1 MKELIINSD
10 PGGVTIALLK
20 DRSLA
25 ELHQE
30 QLGNNFSVGDIYLG
44 RIKKI
49 MPGLNAAFV
58 DVGYEKD
65 AFLHYFDLGAQV
77 NSVLKFTKDSKPN
90 KIGSS
95 LLEGFTLE
103 KEIQKTGKITEVLT
117 KNQLIPVQITKE
129 PISTKGPRL
138 SIDLSLAGRFVVLV
152 PFIDTVSVSKKIKS
166 NAERSRL
173 KKLIDE
179 IRPKNFGIIIRT
191 VSEGRGKEELQKDV
205 EELCEKW
212 KAFSQKL
219 PTTEPTKKILGEID
233 RTSSILRDILNADF
247 QSIVL
252 NDPDIF
258 EEVKTYIHGISPEQ
272 EKIVKLYKGKDP
284 LYEHYGIDK
293 QIKALFGKTVTM
305 MGGAYLVIEH
315 TEALHVIDVNSGNRT
330 NGEQNQEENALQVNM
345 EAAKEIARQ
354 LRLRDMGGIIVVDF
368 IDMHKPQN
376 RKELFDHLRDEMADD
391 RAKHT
396 ILPPSRFG
404 LVQITR
410 QRVRPEMSVTTV
422 EKCPSCGGSGEV
434 RPNVLIIDDIQDTL
448 SYILKQP
455 NTKHLHLKVNP
466 FIGAYLRMGWFS
478 PQIKWFFK
486 FKKWIKIQ
494 DETSYHFLEFHFFSG
509 EEEVKI

>member
-1 MKELIINSD
+1 MKELIINSNSE
-10 PGGVTIALLK
+10 GVTIALMK

-30 QLGNNFSVGDIYLG
+30 QMGNHYSVGDIYLG

-77 NSVLKFTKDSKPN
+77 NSVLKFAKEN
-90 KIGSS
+90 KIKASDRK
-95 LLEGFTLE
+95 LLNGFSLE
-103 KEIQKTGKITEVLT
+103 KEIQKSGKIGDILS

-152 PFIDTVSVSKKIKS
+152 PFIDTISVSKKIKS
-166 NAERSRL
+166 NAERNRL
-173 KKLIDE
+173 KKIIE
-179 IRPKNFGIIIRT
+179 TIKPKNFGIIIRT
-191 VSEGRGKEELQKDV
+191 VSEGQGQEELQKDV
-205 EELCEKW
+205 AELCQKW
-212 KAFSQKL
+212 EEFTVRL

-247 QSIVL
+247 GSIVL
-252 NDPDIF
+252 NDPEIY
-258 EEVKTYIHGISPEQ
+258 EEVKAYIHGISPDQ
-272 EKIVKLYKGKDP
+272 EKIVKLYKGKEP
-284 LYEHYGIDK
+284 LFEHFGIDK
-293 QIKALFGKTVTM
+293 QIKGLFGKTVTM
-305 MGGAYLVIEH
+305 VGGAYLVIEH

-330 NGEQNQEENALQVNM
+330 SGEHNQEENALQVNM

-368 IDMHKPQN
+368 IDLHKPQN
-376 RKELFDHLRDEMADD
+376 RKELYDALRDEMADD

-410 QRVRPEMSVTTV
+410 QRVRPEMNIVTV
-422 EKCPSCGGSGEV
+422 EKCPACGGTGEV
-434 RPNVLIIDDIQDTL
+434 RPNVLIVDDIQNNL
-448 SYILKQP
+448 AFILKE
-455 NTKHLHLKVNP
+455 NKYSNLTLKVNP
-466 FIGAYLRMGWFS
+466 FIGAFLRMGWFS
-478 PQIKWFFK
+478 LQMKWFFK
-486 FKKWIKIQ
+486 FKNWIKIH
-494 DETSYHFLEFHFFSG
+494 DDTSYHFLEFHFYSD
-509 EEEVKI
+509 EEEIKI

>member
-10 PGGVTIALLK
+10 SEGVTIALLK
-20 DRSLA
+20 DKSLA

-30 QLGNNFSVGDIYLG
+30 QLGNHYSVGDIYLG

-77 NSVLKFTKDSKPN
+77 NSVLKFAKEAKN
-90 KIGSS
+90 KTSDKK
-95 LLEGFTLE
+95 LLSGFVLE
-103 KEIQKTGKITEVLT
+103 KEIQKSGKIGEVLT

-138 SIDLSLAGRFVVLV
+138 SVDLSLAGRFVVLV

-166 NAERSRL
+166 NAERNRL
-173 KKLIDE
+173 KKLIEE

-191 VSEGRGKEELQKDV
+191 VSENRGQEELQKDV

-212 KAFSQKL
+212 NTLTQRL
-219 PTTEPTKKILGEID
+219 PVTEPTKKILGEID

-247 QSIVL
+247 QSIIL
-252 NDPDIF
+252 NDPEIY
-258 EEVKTYIHGISPEQ
+258 EEVKSYIHGIAPEQ
-272 EKIVKLYKGKDP
+272 EKIVKYYKGKDP
-284 LYEHYGIDK
+284 LFEHYGIDK

-376 RKELFDHLRDEMADD
+376 RKELYDHLRKEMMDD

-410 QRVRPEMSVTTV
+410 QRVRPEMNIATV
-422 EKCPSCGGSGEV
+422 EKCPACGGTGEV
-434 RPNVLIIDDIQDTL
+434 RPNALIMDDIQNAL
-448 SYILKQP
+448 SYLLSQ
-455 NTKHLHLKVNP
+455 NTYPEISLKVNP
-466 FIGAYLRMGWFS
+466 IIGAYLRKGWYS
-478 PQIKWFFK
+478 LQIKWFFK
-486 FKKWIKIQ
+486 FKKWVKIK
-494 DETSYHFLEFHFFSG
+494 DDSSFHFLEFHFYSQG
-509 EEEVKI
+509 EEIKN

>member
-1 MKELIINSD
+1 LKELIINSSSE
-10 PGGVTIALLK
+10 GVTIALLK

-30 QLGNNFSVGDIYLG
+30 TLGNNYSVGDIYLG

-77 NSVLKFTKDSKPN
+77 NSVIKFSKEVKN
-90 KIGSS
+90 KPGQNGI
-95 LLEGFTLE
+95 LNGFTLE
-103 KEIQKTGKITEVLT
+103 KEIQKSGKISEVLS

-138 SIDLSLAGRFVVLV
+138 SVDLSLAGRFVVLV

-166 NAERSRL
+166 NSERNRL
-173 KKLIDE
+173 KRLIEE
-179 IRPKNFGIIIRT
+179 IRPKNFGVIIRT

-205 EELCEKW
+205 QELCEKW
-212 KAFSQKL
+212 DSLSQKL
-219 PTTEPTKKILGEID
+219 PITEPTKKILGEID

-252 NDPDIF
+252 NDQEIF
-258 EEVKTYIHGISPEQ
+258 EEVKSYIHSIAPEQ
-272 EKIVKLYKGKDP
+272 EKIVKFYKGKES
-284 LYEHYGIDK
+284 LFEHYGIDK

-354 LRLRDMGGIIVVDF
+354 LRLRDMGGIIVIDF

-376 RKELFDHLRDEMADD
+376 RKELFDHLRDQMADD

-410 QRVRPEMSVTTV
+410 QRVRPEMNIATV
-422 EKCPSCGGSGEV
+422 EKCPACGGSGEV
-434 RPNVLIIDDIQDTL
+434 RPNVLIVDDIKNTL
-448 SYILKQP
+448 VYILKQNP
-455 NTKHLHLKVNP
+455 NQNILLKVNP
-466 FIGAYLRMGWFS
+466 FIGAYLRMGWYS
-478 PQIKWFFK
+478 LQMQWFFQ

-494 DETSYHFLEFHFFSG
+494 DDSSFHFLEFHFYSN
-509 EEEVKI
+509 EEEIKI

>member
-1 MKELIINSD
+1 LKELIINSD
-10 PGGVTIALLK
+10 SEGVTIALLK
-20 DRSLA
+20 DKSLA

-30 QLGNNFSVGDIYLG
+30 QLGNHYSVGDIYLG

-77 NSVLKFTKDSKPN
+77 NSVLKFAKEAKN
-90 KIGSS
+90 KTSDKK
-95 LLEGFTLE
+95 LLSGFVLE
-103 KEIQKTGKITEVLT
+103 KEIQKSGKIGEVLT

-138 SIDLSLAGRFVVLV
+138 SVDLSLAGRFVVLV

-166 NAERSRL
+166 NAERNRL
-173 KKLIDE
+173 KKLIEE

-191 VSEGRGKEELQKDV
+191 VSENRGQEELQKDV

-212 KAFSQKL
+212 NTLTQRL
-219 PTTEPTKKILGEID
+219 PVTEPTKKILGEID

-247 QSIVL
+247 QSIIL
-252 NDPDIF
+252 NDPEIY
-258 EEVKTYIHGISPEQ
+258 EEVKSYIHGIAPEQ
-272 EKIVKLYKGKDP
+272 EKIVKYYKGKDP
-284 LYEHYGIDK
+284 LFEHYGIDK

-376 RKELFDHLRDEMADD
+376 RKELYDHLRKEMMDD

-410 QRVRPEMSVTTV
+410 QRVRPEMNIATV
-422 EKCPSCGGSGEV
+422 EKCPACGGTGEV
-434 RPNVLIIDDIQDTL
+434 RPNALIMDDIQNAL
-448 SYILKQP
+448 SYLLSQ
-455 NTKHLHLKVNP
+455 NTYPEISLKVNP
-466 FIGAYLRMGWFS
+466 IIGAYLRKGWYS
-478 PQIKWFFK
+478 LQIKWFFK
-486 FKKWIKIQ
+486 FKKWVKIK
-494 DETSYHFLEFHFFSG
+494 DDSSFHFLEFHFYSQG
-509 EEEVKI
+509 EEIKN

>member
-10 PGGVTIALLK
+10 SEGVTIALVK
-20 DRSLA
+20 DRSLV

-30 QLGNNFSVGDIYLG
+30 QLGNHYSVGDIYLG

-65 AFLHYFDLGAQV
+65 AFLHYFDLGTQV
-77 NSVLKFTKDSKPN
+77 NSVVKFAKEA
-90 KIGSS
+90 KIKNSEKK
-95 LLEGFTLE
+95 LLEGFILE
-103 KEIQKTGKITEVLT
+103 KEIPKAGKIGDVFT

-138 SIDLSLAGRFVVLV
+138 SVDLSLAGRFVVLV

-166 NAERSRL
+166 NAERNRL
-173 KKLIDE
+173 KRLIEE
-179 IRPKNFGIIIRT
+179 IRPKNFGVIIRT
-191 VSEGRGKEELQKDV
+191 VSEGRGQEELQKDV
-205 EELCEKW
+205 EELCDKW
-212 KAFSQKL
+212 KTLTERL
-219 PTTEPTKKILGEID
+219 PITEPTKKILGEID

-247 QSIVL
+247 QSIVV
-252 NDPDIF
+252 NDPEIF
-258 EEVKTYIHGISPEQ
+258 EEVKSYIQGISPEQ
-272 EKIVKLYKGKDP
+272 EKIVKLYKGKEP
-284 LYEHYGIDK
+284 LFENYGVDK
-293 QIKALFGKTVTM
+293 QIKASFGKTVTM

-368 IDMHKPQN
+368 IDLHKPQN
-376 RKELFDHLRDEMADD
+376 RKELYDKLRDEMADD

-410 QRVRPEMSVTTV
+410 QRVRPEMNIATV
-422 EKCPSCGGSGEV
+422 EKCPACDGSGEV
-434 RPNVLIIDDIQDTL
+434 RPNVLIIDDIENTL
-448 SYILKQP
+448 SYILKQDKSP
-455 NTKHLHLKVNP
+455 KITLKVNP
-466 FIGAYLRMGWFS
+466 FIGAYIRMGLYSKQMSWYL
-478 PQIKWFFK
+478 K
-486 FKKWIKIQ
+486 FKKWVKIQ
-494 DETSYHFLEFHFFSG
+494 DETSYHFLEFHFYSADQ
-509 EEEVKI
+509 EIKI